1 GSPAVPRSDRHTG
14 IGGPAVPVAPA
25 GDEPGQAAPP
35 RRDRRRFRPRGGP
48 LARRLFLIQ
57 LVLIVAVCIALSVTS
72 YVTTMNNI
80 REATA
85 DRVLSIAETLAHD
98 PFVATAGCVPTA
110 VTADDPSA
118 KLQPD
123 AQTVIST
130 AEVDFVTIMDRDR
143 TRYTH
148 PDPEQLGKPYI
159 GSIDEALTGHSQ
171 TEEYVGTLGASV

>member
-1 GSPAVPRSDRHTG
+1 GGPSARPRSPRPAARPPAGPRPPCCRWSPGSPGWDRDAGIAAPAISDR
-14 IGGPAVPVAPA
+14 PAVPVAPA
-25 GDEPGQAAPP
+25 GGEPGAAPP
-35 RRDRRRFRPRGGP
+35 RRGRRRSRPRGGP

-98 PFVATAGCVPTA
+98 PFVTAA
-110 VTADDPSA
+110 VAEDDPSA
-118 KLQPD
+118 KLQPF

-130 AEVDFVTIMDRDR
+130 AEVDFVTI
-143 TRYTH
+143 
-148 PDPEQLGKPYI
+148 
-159 GSIDEALTGHSQ
+159 
-171 TEEYVGTLGASV
+171 